1 VEKMMT
7 AFGQISCFRNV
18 KMQFRMVVVLFS
30 IYFVYDAK
38 GLIFPLNAIPAKLET
53 SMSGPHQKKYGGN
66 IDL

>member
-1 VEKMMT
+1 
-7 AFGQISCFRNV
+7 
-18 KMQFRMVVVLFS
+18 MQFRMVVVLFS

-53 SMSGPHQKKYGGN
+53 SMSSPHQKKYGGN

>member
-1 VEKMMT
+1 
-7 AFGQISCFRNV
+7 
-18 KMQFRMVVVLFS
+18 MVVVLFS

-53 SMSGPHQKKYGGN
+53 SMSSSPHQKKYGGN

>member
-1 VEKMMT
+1 
-7 AFGQISCFRNV
+7 
-18 KMQFRMVVVLFS
+18 MVVVLFS